1 MRYNRVCLESFGYVL
16 PTETISSEEIERRLS
31 PVYQRLRLPEGRLEL
46 MTGIRERRIWR
57 KNAPPGSVS
66 QHSAKLAL
74 EAAGIS
80 SEHIAVL
87 IHGSVC
93 RDRLEPA
100 TACRVHHH
108 LGLPSSCQIFDL
120 SNACLGLMNGMVLI
134 ANMIE
139 AGQIR
144 AGLVVGA
151 ESSRNLMENTI
162 EQLNSDPSL
171 TRQSIKSQVASLTI
185 GSASCAI
192 LLVDESLS
200 KTGNRLLSTTTL
212 CRTEHHTLCE
222 SAEGGEMQE
231 IMSTDSEQLMR
242 AGIAVGAETFERLL
256 AESNLGRQDFA
267 HTFGHQVGSTHR
279 KLLLETLRLPLEKD
293 HTTFEWLG
301 NTGSAALPTTAAI
314 HLEKGVAKSGDMFAM
329 LGIGSGIN
337 SVMATVEWQSSRIAC
352 KEISG

>member
-1 MRYNRVCLESFGYVL
+1 MRYKRVCLESFGYAL
-16 PTETISSEEIERRLS
+16 PTQRVCSDEIERQLA

-46 MTGIRERRIWR
+46 MTGIRERRVWR
-57 KNAPPGSVS
+57 KNAAPGSIS

-74 EAAGIS
+74 DASGIPP
-80 SEHIAVL
+80 EQIAVL

-108 LGLPSSCQIFDL
+108 LGLPGSCQIFDL
-120 SNACLGLMNGMVLI
+120 SNACLGLMNGMILI

-139 AGQIR
+139 AGQVR
-144 AGLVVGA
+144 AGLVVGT

-162 EQLNSDPSL
+162 EQLKGDVNL

-185 GSASCAI
+185 GSASCAM

-200 KTGNRLLSTTTL
+200 KTGNRLLSATTL
-212 CRTEHHTLCE
+212 CRTEHHNLCE
-222 SAEGGEMQE
+222 SAEGGGMQE

-242 AGIAVGAETFERLL
+242 EGIAVGVANFEQFLT
-256 AESNLGRQDFA
+256 ESQLSREDFS
-267 HTFGHQVGSTHR
+267 HTFGHQVGSAHR
-279 KLLLETLRLPLEKD
+279 KLLLENLKLPLERD

-301 NTGSAALPTTAAI
+301 NTGSAALPATAAI
-314 HLEKGVAKSGDMFAM
+314 HLEKGTVAAGERFAM

-337 SVMATVEWQSSRIAC
+337 SVMAAVEWQKKQIAGI
-352 KEISG
+352 EIPG

>member
-1 MRYNRVCLESFGYVL
+1 MRYERVFLESFGYVL
-16 PTETISSEEIERRLS
+16 PAERVSSAEIESRLA
-31 PVYQRLRLPEGRLEL
+31 PVYERLRLPEGRLEL
-46 MTGIRERRIWR
+46 MTGIRERRVWR
-57 KNAPPGSVS
+57 KNAPPGSIS
-66 QHSAKLAL
+66 EHSAKLAL
-74 EAAGIS
+74 DAAEIDPK
-80 SEHIAVL
+80 EIAVL

-108 LGLPSSCQIFDL
+108 LGLPNSCQIFDL
-120 SNACLGLMNGMVLI
+120 SNACLGLMNGMTLI

-139 AGQIR
+139 ARQIR

-162 EQLNSDPSL
+162 EHLNRDETL

-185 GSASCAI
+185 GSASCAM
-192 LLVDESLS
+192 LLTDESLT
-200 KTGNRLLSTTTL
+200 KTGNRLLSTTTY
-212 CRTEHHTLCE
+212 CRTEHHDLCE
-222 SAEGGEMQE
+222 SAEGGMQE

-242 AGIAVGAETFERLL
+242 AGIALGAETFERLL
-256 AESNLGRQDFA
+256 AESRASRDDFA

-279 KLLLETLRLPLEKD
+279 KLLMETLRLQLERD

-314 HLEKGVAKSGDMFAM
+314 HLEKGVVRPGEKFGM

-337 SVMATVEWQSSRIAC
+337 SVMALVEWQKSRIAG

>member
-1 MRYNRVCLESFGYVL
+1 MRYQRVCLESFGYVL
-16 PTETISSEEIERRLS
+16 PAERVSSDEIERRLA
-31 PVYQRLRLPEGRLEL
+31 PVYQRLNLPEGRLEL
-46 MTGIRERRIWR
+46 MTGIRERRVWR
-57 KNAPPGSVS
+57 KNTPPGSIS
-66 QHSAKLAL
+66 EQAAQLAL
-74 EAAGIS
+74 EAAELDGQQ
-80 SEHIAVL
+80 IAVL

-108 LGLPSSCQIFDL
+108 LQLPSSCQIFDL

-162 EQLNSDPSL
+162 DQLNRDQSL

-185 GSASCAI
+185 GSASCAMV
-192 LLVDESLS
+192 LVDESLS
-200 KTGNRLLSTTTL
+200 KTGNRLLSATTL
-212 CRTEHHTLCE
+212 CRTEHHDLCE
-222 SAEGGEMQE
+222 SAEGGMQE

-242 AGIAVGAETFERLL
+242 EGVAVGAETFERFLS
-256 AESNLGRQDFA
+256 ESQLDRPGFA
-267 HTFGHQVGSTHR
+267 HTFGHQVGSAHR
-279 KLLLETLRLPLEKD
+279 KLLLETLKMPIERD

-301 NTGSAALPTTAAI
+301 NTGSSALPTTAAI
-314 HLEKGVAKSGDMFAM
+314 HLEKGAAKAGEKFAM

-337 SVMATVEWQSSRIAC
+337 SVMAAIEWQKSRIAG
-352 KEISG
+352 KETTG